1 MTDSLLGA
9 LGIYGGT
16 FMVSFVAGLF
26 PIASI
31 ELFLIG
37 IAAWKHPSPEMLAL
51 LVLIATIGHQIAKTI
66 TYYAGEGAL
75 KLPKG
80 RTKKYLDKAQKYI
93 DRWNKRPLLMLAL
106 AATVGIPPLVVV
118 ALVAGPMMRIKF
130 IPFTIICFVGRLGRF
145 GVMTFVAYAAM

>member
-37 IAAWKHPSPEMLAL
+37 IAAWKHPSYEVLAL
-51 LVLIATIGHQIAKTI
+51 LVVIACVGHQIAKSI
-66 TYYAGEGAL
+66 TYFAGEGIL

-80 RTKKYLDKAQKYI
+80 RTKKALDKAQKHI
-93 DRWNKRPLLMLAL
+93 DRWNKRPWLVMVLS
-106 AATVGIPPLVVV
+106 ATVGLPPLVVI
-118 ALVAGPMMRIKF
+118 AIIAGPIMRIKF
-130 IPFTIICFVGRLGRF
+130 VPFTIICFVGRFARF
-145 GVMTFVAYAAM
+145 GVMTFAAYAAM

>member
-16 FMVSFVAGLF
+16 FMVSLVAGIF

-37 IAAWKHPSPEMLAL
+37 IAAWKHPSWEVLAL
-51 LVLIATIGHQIAKTI
+51 LVLIAAIGHQIAKTV
-66 TYYAGEGAL
+66 TYFAGEGAL

-80 RTKKYLDKAQKYI
+80 RTKRYLDKAQKYI
-93 DRWNKRPLLMLAL
+93 DRWNKRPLIILGLAS
-106 AATVGIPPLVVV
+106 TIGIPPLVVV
-118 ALVAGPMMRIKF
+118 AIVAGPMMRIKF
-130 IPFTIICFVGRLGRF
+130 IPFTIICFIGRLARF